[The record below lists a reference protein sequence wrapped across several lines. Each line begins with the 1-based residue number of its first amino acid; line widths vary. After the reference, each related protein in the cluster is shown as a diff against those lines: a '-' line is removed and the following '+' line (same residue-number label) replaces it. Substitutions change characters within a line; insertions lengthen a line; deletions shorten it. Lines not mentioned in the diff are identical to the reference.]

1 MLRERDPD
9 FRYELMAW
17 AEFDPES
24 RRPLS
29 EQPAVVAHNLLFP
42 QWQQRNLGDMT
53 KIDWKKFMEY
63 ECEETSSTEIPTR
76 MVSGR
81 DNMESEDGA
90 SGNGVGM
97 GCEQFSAHRIQPLK
111 PGDIDFLTYSTPCQ
125 SISQAGK
132 REGIKKG
139 SDTRSAVLWYT
150 EQAVAH
156 LRPKVLLQE
165 NVSALINSVNM
176 PDFREWCA
184 LLEKH
189 GYQNFLAPQFPYPWG
204 KDKRDKKTKPGIL
217 NSKHYGVAQNR
228 ERVYMLSVRRD
239 ILGPS
244 QYEFPRPFALDTCIA
259 DVLED
264 NVDERFFL
272 KPDSVIKFLTANE
285 ATDGSD
291 IHYMVTDHKLTDE
304 EIREAR
310 SDTRGLSPV

>member
-1 MLRERDPD
+1 
-9 FRYELMAW
+9 
-17 AEFDPES
+17 
-24 RRPLS
+24 
-29 EQPAVVAHNLLFP
+29 
-42 QWQQRNLGDMT
+42 
-53 KIDWKKFMEY
+53 
-63 ECEETSSTEIPTR
+63 
-76 MVSGR
+76 
-81 DNMESEDGA
+81 
-90 SGNGVGM
+90 
-97 GCEQFSAHRIQPLK
+97 
-111 PGDIDFLTYSTPCQ
+111 
-125 SISQAGK
+125 
-132 REGIKKG
+132 
-139 SDTRSAVLWYT
+139 VLWYT

-244 QYEFPRPFALDTCIA
+244 ERVAGEYSPATQYEFPRPFALDTCIA

-272 KPDSVIKFLTANE
+272 KPDSVIKFLTVNE

-310 SDTRGLSPV
+310 SDTREGLARRHAVGSQLSPV